1 MVSTVGFLPKVSP
14 TPPSS
19 LQTERPVFS
28 INGQIAMC
36 SGKAG
41 PTASPWDEAWL
52 VLWEVGPLCQ
62 WLVGSEPVTLFCQ
75 GNTREVCKETSR
87 KDFLLWSEGK
97 ALPGKLFSPHP
108 FLPLWNALMVCEDVA
123 LEVQQPFCSHETQV
137 KRNTDTPTRDGAL
150 LSHRM
155 DSEAS
160 HPPLDFFFFFLK
172 ILFFLFLPKASQYIV
187 V

>member
-1 MVSTVGFLPKVSP
+1 MVSTVGFLPRVSP

-75 GNTREVCKETSR
+75 GNTGKSAGRLLEKTFSFGRKEKPCQESCSLPIPSFHFGMLSR
-87 KDFLLWSEGK
+87 CVRMWHLR
-97 ALPGKLFSPHP
+97 
-108 FLPLWNALMVCEDVA
+108 
-123 LEVQQPFCSHETQV
+123 CSSHFAAMRHRWRETQTHQPEMGHCWATEWILKLV
-137 KRNTDTPTRDGAL
+137 THLWT
-150 LSHRM
+150 S
-155 DSEAS
+155 
-160 HPPLDFFFFFLK
+160 FFSF
-172 ILFFLFLPKASQYIV
+172 
-187 V
+187 